1 MTVKEFNSL
10 ADGTAVWF
18 RPPYFA
24 FAMPATVRI
33 MDGSRG
39 LWVNFYGDGQCFSR
53 RRTAARHGSQTGF
66 HSAKSPQNTY
76 ENDKTVINRGIP

>member
-39 LWVNFYGDGQCFSR
+39 LWVNFYGDGQCFFAPQDGR
-53 RRTAARHGSQTGF
+53 EARFADRVSFSEKPAEHLR
-66 HSAKSPQNTY
+66 K
-76 ENDKTVINRGIP
+76 

>member
-24 FAMPATVRI
+24 FTMPATVRI
-33 MDGSRG
+33 RDGRRG
-39 LWVNFYGDGQCFSR
+39 LWVNFYGDGQCRFESQEGRGARFADWISFS
-53 RRTAARHGSQTGF
+53 
-66 HSAKSPQNTY
+66 KCPQNTY
-76 ENDKTVINRGIP
+76 ENDKTVINEVIP